1 MLSQTSEHA
10 LRAVLY
16 LARQDNGSPVPAE
29 VIARALGAPPKYLA
43 KTLNVLAK
51 RGILVSLRGPTGG
64 FRLGVSAEAL
74 PLARVIEPFDEPRT
88 NGTCLLGGRAC
99 DASTPCASHAHWKAI
114 GEKVW
119 APLENS
125 TIAELLGDARPQSEA
140 AGSTPGISRSDRLEA
155 GATSSTG
162 A

>member
-16 LARQDNGSPVPAE
+16 LARQPDESPVPAE

-64 FRLGVSAEAL
+64 FRLGMSAESL
-74 PLARVIEPFDEPRT
+74 PLARIIEPFDEPRS

-99 DASTPCASHAHWKAI
+99 DAAAPCASHAHWKAI
-114 GEKVW
+114 GEQVW
-119 APLENS
+119 SPLENS
-125 TIAELLGDARPQSEA
+125 TIAELLGDAHPNSEV
-140 AGSTPGISRSDRLEA
+140 AGKSPGISRSGQIEA